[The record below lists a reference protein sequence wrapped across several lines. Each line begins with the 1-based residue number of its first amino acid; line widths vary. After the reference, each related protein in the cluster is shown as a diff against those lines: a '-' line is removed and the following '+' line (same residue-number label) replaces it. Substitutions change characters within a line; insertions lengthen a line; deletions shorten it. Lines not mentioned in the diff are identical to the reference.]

1 MGAFTT
7 VNLGTGSSSAQSTSW
22 TLTVAGTGSSSA
34 QTTSWSSV
42 QLTTTTDF
50 DFVGNKWE
58 EAGPLLKGAGYWE
71 SSQINWEDFE

>member
-7 VNLGTGSSSAQSTSW
+7 VNLGTGSSSSQSTSW

-50 DFVGNKWE
+50 GFV
-58 EAGPLLKGAGYWE
+58 
-71 SSQINWEDFE
+71 